1 MTTSLP
7 DVLATP
13 PWVPARKRKKLVL
26 ETPPPRPERLVTRDD
41 AAIRAQARTT
51 QIPHANDRYAEL
63 AQEQRDEEILTL
75 IASRGILPIYCA
87 HYLSEA
93 ALILALERAEWRFI
107 AHYRIA
113 QVGLER
119 FGLAM
124 IEPLI
129 QAFSRAPGPVHECLR
144 DIDSPRVAAL
154 YADKA
159 PAVAL
164 EWFQRYP
171 ETAGALLVPIALTGP
186 AKDAVRAKKQIASLV
201 REGHEDAIFRAAR
214 SFGEDAAE
222 ELRILLLPPP
232 LPTRPPALPAFFDPR
247 ALPAP
252 RLRDGVPLAPEHV
265 ERLGQLLALLP
276 LEAARTAIASVH
288 SACEGASLGDFARA
302 LVERWVAA
310 EAPTK
315 EKWVLLAAAL
325 LGDDLVA
332 HQLAANIATWAAEGH
347 HPRSAAGVEALRE
360 LGTDVALAHLARF
373 AEKSKVKPLK
383 KRARLE
389 LDAYREEHGLDEDA
403 LADRLVPDLGFD
415 ARGELALSYGPR
427 AFRVVFDESLK
438 AALRDGDKPLRSLPR
453 AAATDD
459 AALVDR
465 ALATWTAVK
474 TESKTLVEAQVR
486 RLERAMCKRRRWS
499 TEAFTTRLHRHP
511 LLQHVARR
519 LVWGAFQ
526 GRTGPGSLLA
536 TFRIA
541 EDGTLS
547 DASDA
552 ATELPRSAQI
562 GIVHALDLGP
572 ELAGRW
578 GEVFGDYEIVQ
589 PFPQLAREVRHL
601 TEAERAAATL
611 DRFAGTKVEGSRFFG
626 LRHRGWEPDYGF
638 VKRLATGHSVTL
650 ATTPGV
656 EFLASK
662 PEDQLLGTVKVSGDG
677 DATFGTLDVLEAS
690 EMLRDLEMLTR

>member
-1 MTTSLP
+1 MTTLP

-13 PWVPARKRKKLVL
+13 PWVPVRKRKKLVL
-26 ETPPPRPERLVTRDD
+26 ETPPPRPDRLVNRDD
-41 AAIRAQARTT
+41 AAIRGQVAAPRMV
-51 QIPHANDRYAEL
+51 PEAGRYAVL
-63 AQEQRDEEILTL
+63 SQEERDQEILTL
-75 IASRGILPIYCA
+75 IASRGILPIDCA
-87 HYLSEA
+87 HYLSEP
-93 ALILALERAEWRFI
+93 ALVLALERAEWRFI

-113 QVGLER
+113 QIGLER

-129 QAFSRAPGPVHECLR
+129 QAFPRAPGPVHECLR

-154 YADKA
+154 YADKT

-164 EWFQRYP
+164 EWFRRHP

-186 AKDAVRAKKQIASLV
+186 AKEAARANKQIATLV

-214 SFGEDAAE
+214 SFGEDAAA
-222 ELRILLLPPP
+222 ELRVLLLPPP
-232 LPTRPPALPAFFDPR
+232 LPARPPPLPAFFDPGT
-247 ALPAP
+247 LPAP
-252 RLRDGVPLAPEHV
+252 RLRDGSALAPEHV

-276 LEAARTAIASVH
+276 LEAARAAVDSVRA
-288 SACEGASLGDFARA
+288 ACDEASLGDFARA
-302 LVERWVAA
+302 LVERWVSV

-332 HQLAANIATWAAEGH
+332 HQLATNIATWAAEGH
-347 HPRSAAGVEALRE
+347 HTRSAAGVEALRE
-360 LGTDVALAHLARF
+360 LGTDVALTHLARF
-373 AEKSKVKPLK
+373 AEKSKAKPLK

-389 LDAYREEHGLDEDA
+389 LDAYREEHGLDEDT

-415 ARGELALSYGPR
+415 ARGELSLSYGPR

-438 AALRDGDKPLRSLPR
+438 AALRDGDRPLRSLPK

-459 AALVDR
+459 AALADR

-474 TESKTLVEAQVR
+474 TESKALIEAQVR
-486 RLERAMCKRRRWS
+486 RLERAMCRRRRWS
-499 TEAFTTRLHRHP
+499 SEAFTARLHRHP
-511 LLQHVARR
+511 LLQHLARR
-519 LVWGAFQ
+519 LVWGAFD
-526 GRTGPGSLLA
+526 GTSTLLA

-547 DASDA
+547 DASDIA
-552 ATELPRSAQI
+552 AELPRGAQI
-562 GIVHALDLGP
+562 GIAHALDLGA

-578 GEVFGDYEIVQ
+578 GEVFGDYQLVQ
-589 PFPQLAREVRHL
+589 PFPQLAREVRL
-601 TEAERAAATL
+601 LSEAEQAASTL

-626 LRHRGWEPDYGF
+626 LRHRGWEPDYGL
-638 VKRLATGHSVTL
+638 VKRLATGHVVTL

-662 PEDQLLGTVKVSGDG
+662 PEDQTLGTVTVRGESADV
-677 DATFGTLDVLEAS
+677 TFGALEVLEAS

>member
-7 DVLATP
+7 TVLATA
-13 PWVPARKRKKLVL
+13 PWAPVRKRKKLVL
-26 ETPPPRPERLVTRDD
+26 ETPPPRPERLVTRED
-41 AAIRAQARTT
+41 AAIREQARTT
-51 QIPHANDRYAEL
+51 HSPHADDRYAAL
-63 AQEQRDEEILTL
+63 SQEQRDEEILTL
-75 IASRGILPIYCA
+75 IASRGILPIDCA
-87 HYLSEA
+87 RYLSEA
-93 ALILALERAEWRFI
+93 ALVLALERAELRFI

-124 IEPLI
+124 IEPLV
-129 QAFSRAPGPVHECLR
+129 QAFGRAPGPVHECLR

-154 YADKA
+154 YADKT

-164 EWFQRYP
+164 EWFQRHP
-171 ETAGALLVPIALTGP
+171 ETAGALLVPIALTG
-186 AKDAVRAKKQIASLV
+186 ATKEAARARKQIATLV
-201 REGHEDAIFRAAR
+201 REGHEDALFRAAR

-222 ELRILLLPPP
+222 ELRILLLPPTLP
-232 LPTRPPALPAFFDPR
+232 SRPPTLPTFFDPR

-252 RLRDGVPLAPEHV
+252 RLRDGAPLATEHV

-276 LEAARTAIASVH
+276 LEAARTAVSSVRD
-288 SACEGASLGDFARA
+288 ACEDASLGDFARA

-332 HQLAANIATWAAEGH
+332 HQLATNIATWAGEGH
-347 HPRSAAGVEALRE
+347 HTRSAAGVEALRE

-389 LDAYREEHGLDEDA
+389 LDAFREEHDLDEDA

-415 ARGELALSYGPR
+415 ARGGLTLSYGPR
-427 AFRVVFDESLK
+427 AFQVMFDESLK
-438 AALRDGDKPLRSLPR
+438 AALRDGDRPLRSLPK
-453 AAATDD
+453 ASASDD
-459 AALVDR
+459 AALADR
-465 ALATWTAVK
+465 AQATWAAVK
-474 TESKTLVEAQVR
+474 TESKALVEGQVR

-499 TEAFTTRLHRHP
+499 SDAFTTRLHRHP

-519 LVWGAFQ
+519 LVWGAFDGQ
-526 GRTGPGSLLA
+526 TGRGALLA

-541 EDGTLS
+541 EDGSLS
-547 DASDA
+547 GPTDATA
-552 ATELPRSAQI
+552 ELLPGAQI
-562 GIVHALDLGP
+562 GIAHALDLGV

-578 GEVFGDYEIVQ
+578 GELFGDYEIVQ
-589 PFPQLAREVRHL
+589 PFPQLAREVRLL
-601 TEAERAAATL
+601 TAAEQAAATL
-611 DRFAGTKVEGSRFFG
+611 DRFAGTRVEGSRFFG
-626 LRHRGWEPDYGF
+626 LRHRGWEPDYGL
-638 VKRLATGHSVTL
+638 VKRLASGHVVTL
-650 ATTPGV
+650 VTMPGV

-662 PEDQLLGTVKVSGDG
+662 PADQLLGSVKVSGEG
-677 DATFGTLDVLEAS
+677 EATFGALDVLEAS